1 MEKIGIFYGSTT
13 GITESVAY
21 RLAELMHVKKEDIRH
36 GEAEIFKTTGMTSST
51 ESKSSI
57 SKIKLL
63 LYSVAET
70 NL

>member
-13 GITESVAY
+13 GITSYYYWV
-21 RLAELMHVKKEDIRH
+21 LRH

-51 ESKSSI
+51 ESKPSI
-57 SKIKLL
+57 SKIKPL